1 MQLSKAMDDA
11 TEERLR
17 LDALHHEELLQIA
30 KTQEQERKHREWML
44 DHEHQ
49 AVHNAALNSQKA
61 PNAQDFEHRKRTLKL
76 ERQDA
81 STGPTLEPGKS
92 VTEPES
98 AVLSNEAVV
107 ESGDQVL
114 GSKRSDSDSEAT
126 FESEERFTESKNVE
140 SSFEDSPKKE
150 GRSKAQIFM
159 GFAENAARRAAE
171 KTSKRGTGKMR

>member
-17 LDALHHEELLQIA
+17 LDALHHEELLRIA

-61 PNAQDFEHRKRTLKL
+61 PNAQDYEHRKRTLKL
-76 ERQDA
+76 ERQYA
-81 STGPTLEPGKS
+81 LTGPTLEPRKS

-98 AVLSNEAVV
+98 AVLSNGAVV

-114 GSKRSDSDSEAT
+114 GSKGSDSENKAM
-126 FESEERFTESKNVE
+126 FESEERFTESKNAE
-140 SSFEDSPKKE
+140 SLNSLKKE

-159 GFAENAARRAAE
+159 GFAENAAQRAAK
-171 KTSKRGTGKMR
+171 KTSKRGTEKMR